1 MKTRNFIIKDTMWQ
15 LLNSN
20 TKNISNIQSQNNL
33 ISCSS
38 SFKSLSLFHNYSNK
52 KIKLNSS
59 FSKNSMDKKK

>member
-52 KIKLNSS
+52 KIKLN
-59 FSKNSMDKKK
+59 